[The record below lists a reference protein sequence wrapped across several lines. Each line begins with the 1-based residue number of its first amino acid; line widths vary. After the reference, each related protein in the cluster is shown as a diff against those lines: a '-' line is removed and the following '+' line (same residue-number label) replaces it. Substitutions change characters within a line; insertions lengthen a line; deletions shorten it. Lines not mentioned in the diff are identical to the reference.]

1 MNRVT
6 TTAPAIPLDLAA
18 ARRWALASRAGLAE
32 ARDQINALNVFP
44 VPDGD
49 TGTNMFLTFDGAL
62 DVLRGQP
69 QGGEGQI
76 GLTEGLGL
84 LARGMLLSA
93 RGNSG
98 VILSQLA
105 RGLHEVATE
114 ADGPVH
120 QIGPDLLADTFSR
133 ADELAWSAVA
143 APVEGTILSVS
154 RAAAAAARE
163 TAPTAASAVEVSAA
177 VVAASRAALER
188 TPEQLPL
195 LARAGVVDAGGAG
208 LVIVLEALHRILTDG
223 QFGAD
228 APDSPWL
235 RAGDGR
241 PHLAPDCDDGEG
253 AYEVMYLLTDSD
265 PARAQHL
272 RAHLGQLGA
281 SVLVAGGPTDW
292 RVHVH
297 LDDPQAAIEAG
308 AMAGHVG
315 QVHTEQLVRRG
326 GMPSAQQE
334 ETRPPVGVV
343 ACSPGEGWSALFAQA
358 GATVVPS
365 APGARASTGQLLSAA
380 WAVPAQ
386 AVVLLPN
393 DTDTLMAAQAA
404 ATAAAEEGLVVRVIP
419 SRAAVQGAAAL
430 AVFDPDGALEEV
442 VETMAEAA
450 GATVHAELT
459 TATHDAQTGAGPC
472 RAGQSLGLLDGHIVV
487 VQDDPAAAARA
498 LLARLLEEDT
508 ELLTV
513 VAGAAVEPA
522 EREAV
527 QQAVESATAD
537 HPLLEVHW
545 LEGGQATYAW
555 LFGAE

>member
-1 MNRVT
+1 MT

-32 ARDQINALNVFP
+32 AREQINRLNVFP

-62 DVLRGQP
+62 DVLRGQH
-69 QGGEGQI
+69 QGGNGQLS
-76 GLTEGLGL
+76 LTEGLGL
-84 LARGMLLSA
+84 LARGMLFSA

-114 ADGPVH
+114 ADGLVE
-120 QIGPDLLADTFSR
+120 QIGPQLLADTFTR

-163 TAPTAASAVEVSAA
+163 TAPGASSLTEVSAA
-177 VVAASRAALER
+177 ALAAARTALEH
-188 TPEQLPL
+188 TPQQLPA

-208 LVIVLEALHRILTDG
+208 LVIVLGALQRILTDG
-223 QFGAD
+223 QLGAD
-228 APDSPWL
+228 VPDSPWL
-235 RAGDGR
+235 RAGAD
-241 PHLAPDCDDGEG
+241 HLPVVPDCDDGEG
-253 AYEVMYLLTDSD
+253 AYEVMYLVTDSD
-265 PARAQHL
+265 GARAQHL
-272 RAHLGQLGA
+272 RAHLGQLGQ
-281 SVLVAGGPTDW
+281 SVLVVGGPSEW

-297 LDDPQAAIEAG
+297 LDEPQAAIEAG
-308 AMAGHVG
+308 AMAGHVE
-315 QVHTEQLVRRG
+315 QVRIEDLVRPG
-326 GMPSAQQE
+326 GMPSAQVE
-334 ETRPPVGVV
+334 DTRTPVGVV
-343 ACSPGEGWSALFAQA
+343 ACAPGDGLSALFEQA
-358 GATVVPS
+358 GATVVRS

-380 WAVPAQ
+380 WAVPAR

-393 DTDTLMAAQAA
+393 DADTLMAAQAA
-404 ATAAAEEGLVVRVIP
+404 ATAATEEGLVVRVVP

-430 AVFDPDGALEEV
+430 AVLDPDGVLEDV
-442 VETMAEAA
+442 VEAMAEAA

-459 TATHDAQTGAGPC
+459 TATRDAETGVGPC

-487 VQDDPAAAARA
+487 VQDDPASAARA
-498 LLARLLEEDT
+498 LLGRLLEQDT

-513 VAGAAVEPA
+513 VVGAGVDPA

-527 QQAVESATAD
+527 QGVVEAATAD
-537 HPLLEVHW
+537 HPLLEVQW
-545 LEGGQATYAW
+545 LEGGQATYSW